1 MLVKTILNRIEKHK
15 RFVYDEV
22 IMNEEK
28 GRIEVSIRPR
38 SNSRARCSNCSAPAP
53 LYDHLDTRAFQYVP
67 LWGIAVVLLYTMRRV
82 KCHQCGVRV
91 EAVPWCIGKTPI
103 SRSFS
108 LFLASWAKRLSWQEV
123 AQCFSVN
130 WRQVF
135 SAVEFVVEYG
145 LKNRVV
151 TEVTAIG
158 VDEIA
163 YRKGHHYLTVVYQLC
178 GGVRRLLYVGEKRT
192 TQSLGRF
199 FTAQGTAWCAGIEF
213 VCSDMWRPY
222 LRSIREHLGHAVHIL
237 DRFHVV
243 GKLNEAVDKVRRR
256 EQAEM
261 KRSGYEDVL
270 VKSKY
275 CFLKN
280 PENLTRNQELK
291 LKDILQYDLK
301 SVRAYMLREAFQVF
315 WTYTSPVWAAWYLRK
330 WCGRANRSKL
340 EPIKKFV
347 KTVRRHEELLLN
359 WFECGYFQFWGH
371 SASPLPQT
379 PPTFM

>member
-135 SAVEFVVEYG
+135 SAVEFVVDKFFVLFDSIEYSF
-145 LKNRVV
+145 
-151 TEVTAIG
+151 
-158 VDEIA
+158 
-163 YRKGHHYLTVVYQLC
+163 YQHPVLSF
-178 GGVRRLLYVGEKRT
+178 LL
-192 TQSLGRF
+192 
-199 FTAQGTAWCAGIEF
+199 
-213 VCSDMWRPY
+213 VCSE
-222 LRSIREHLGHAVHIL
+222 L
-237 DRFHVV
+237 
-243 GKLNEAVDKVRRR
+243 
-256 EQAEM
+256 Q
-261 KRSGYEDVL
+261 KRVQDA
-270 VKSKY
+270 
-275 CFLKN
+275 
-280 PENLTRNQELK
+280 
-291 LKDILQYDLK
+291 I
-301 SVRAYMLREAFQVF
+301 
-315 WTYTSPVWAAWYLRK
+315 
-330 WCGRANRSKL
+330 
-340 EPIKKFV
+340 
-347 KTVRRHEELLLN
+347 
-359 WFECGYFQFWGH
+359 
-371 SASPLPQT
+371 
-379 PPTFM
+379 